1 MSIFTDYKKEL
12 MDAAHNK
19 HIRVAL
25 SRAIT
30 SYRTLESD
38 TLGKFPHTVKMAE
51 EVRQIKEKS
60 IGKMEE
66 LTKQACE
73 AITYN
78 KGKTYIAKTAQE
90 ALNIIGELV
99 GSNKLIVKGK
109 SMTGEEIELR
119 KYLEEQGN

>member
-38 TLGKFPHTVKMAE
+38 TLEKFPHTVKMAE
-51 EVRQIKEKS
+51 
-60 IGKMEE
+60 
-66 LTKQACE
+66 
-73 AITYN
+73 
-78 KGKTYIAKTAQE
+78 
-90 ALNIIGELV
+90 
-99 GSNKLIVKGK
+99 
-109 SMTGEEIELR
+109 
-119 KYLEEQGN
+119 